1 MQSLIIFIKYLSVL
15 TFFIFTEVG
24 LCVLQNFLAQG
35 IGLGLG
41 GGMMHVPST
50 AVISLYFRKKQ
61 ALAMTLAA
69 AGSFCG
75 GLVNPIMLNYLFSSR
90 LGFAGTVRASAG
102 LATFIL
108 LMACILMRPKLPPPI
123 KRPPIVTMIRKSYKD
138 GAYVTMC
145 IG

>member
-1 MQSLIIFIKYLSVL
+1 M
-15 TFFIFTEVG
+15 
-24 LCVLQNFLAQG
+24 LQNFLAQG

-41 GGMMHVPST
+41 GGMMYIPSV
-50 AVISLYFRKKQ
+50 AVLSLYFKKKR

-90 LGFAGTVRASAG
+90 LGFAGTIRASAG
-102 LATFIL
+102 LTTFIL